1 MCVSALCSQKLLIFA
16 QKLQRGWDFG
26 KLRIGSI
33 TELTDDFIHK
43 NNKLI
48 QGFIITDTMF
58 QIPRSVTPA
67 RPLNSFITSFT
78 FESDISVSHTPLLFG
93 DKDELPATI

>member
-1 MCVSALCSQKLLIFA
+1 MINFCPITS
-16 QKLQRGWDFG
+16 RGWDFG
-26 KLRIGSI
+26 KLSIGSI

-58 QIPRSVTPA
+58 QIPRNVTPH
-67 RPLNSFITSFT
+67 PLQSLSPVT